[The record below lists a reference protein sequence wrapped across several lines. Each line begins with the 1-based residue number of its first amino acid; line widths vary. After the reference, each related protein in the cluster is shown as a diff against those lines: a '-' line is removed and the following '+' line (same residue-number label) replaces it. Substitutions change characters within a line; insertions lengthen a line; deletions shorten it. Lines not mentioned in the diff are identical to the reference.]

1 MAPDLGRAASVK
13 QRHNRISDCPA
24 PASIKIPIFAFT
36 SPCSLE
42 YSRPVAKALPPI
54 TVNGVRY
61 RVLSFGPGSSGPRY
75 LLRND
80 AGELFGVYGR
90 NARSALSAAPL
101 ELKLRVDN
109 PFRSLDFFE
118 TESGLMVRG

>member
-1 MAPDLGRAASVK
+1 VFSPLLASQLDYLGRLARAV
-13 QRHNRISDCPA
+13 
-24 PASIKIPIFAFT
+24 
-36 SPCSLE
+36 
-42 YSRPVAKALPPI
+42 PPI

-61 RVLSFGPGSSGPRY
+61 RVLRLATGTVGSRY

-90 NARSALSAAPL
+90 NAQSVLSAAPL

-109 PFRSLDFFE
+109 PFRGLDFFE
-118 TESGLMVRG
+118 TDEGGLLVRG

>member
-1 MAPDLGRAASVK
+1 
-13 QRHNRISDCPA
+13 
-24 PASIKIPIFAFT
+24 
-36 SPCSLE
+36 
-42 YSRPVAKALPPI
+42 VAKALPPI

-61 RVLSFGPGSSGPRY
+61 RVLRLGPGASGPRY

-90 NARSALSAAPL
+90 NAQSALSAAPL

-109 PFRSLDFFE
+109 PFRGLDFFE
-118 TESGLMVRG
+118 MEDGGLVVRG